1 MSDTFA
7 GKDTVLEFGYGAAAS
22 TFLVA
27 GRCTSKALNT
37 TMDSIDVTADDSPNN
52 MREFLETFI
61 GQTVNFAVY
70 TGKDIARA
78 AAIDALELFLNDPST
93 QTETDRT
100 LTIRLTRPVSAA
112 VPTNREYVM
121 DVLPSSWNIDMPSDG
136 AVTITI
142 DGNTTSAV
150 VITDTAI
157 I

>member
-7 GKDTVLEFGYGAAAS
+7 GKDTVLEFGYGAGA
-22 TFLVA
+22 TVFKVA

-61 GQTVNFAVY
+61 GQTLNFAVY
-70 TGKDIARA
+70 TGKDVARA
-78 AAIDALELFLNDPST
+78 GAVDELEKFLNDPST
-93 QTETDRT
+93 QTQTDRT
-100 LTIRLTRPVSAA
+100 MTVRLTRPVSAVA
-112 VPTNREYVM
+112 ATNREYVM
-121 DVLPSSWNIDMPSDG
+121 DILPSSWNIDMPSDG

-142 DGNTTSAV
+142 DANTTSAV

-157 I
+157 

>member
-7 GKDTVLEFGYGAAAS
+7 GKDTVLEFGYGAGAV

-61 GQTVNFAVY
+61 GQTINFAVY

-78 AAIDALELFLNDPST
+78 AAIDALELFLNDPAT
-93 QTETDRT
+93 QTKTDRT
-100 LTIRLTRPVSAA
+100 LTVRLTRPVSGASD
-112 VPTNREYVM
+112 TNRIYTM

-136 AVTITI
+136 AVAVTI

-150 VITDTAI
+150 VITDAVLA
-157 I
+157 